1 MLWSCAG
8 GAHQESFGGGGGG
21 WVEGGG
27 GVFEGPLP
35 RREVLRRLSTLPQ
48 WAHSAACL
56 QNRLGLAG
64 GLARHNLSLRFSL
77 IWA

>member
-1 MLWSCAG
+1 MVVVVVGGRGGRVGWVG
-8 GAHQESFGGGGGG
+8 GAS
-21 WVEGGG
+21 
-27 GVFEGPLP
+27 EGPLP

-48 WAHSAACL
+48 WAHSPACL
-56 QNRLGLAG
+56 QNRLALAG